1 MKYKALVTFTGN
13 ITKKKGDIFDLKDKE
28 VAKDLLEAGFIEKAK
43 NIDLDKEET
52 VEDNSKE
59 TENED

>member
-52 VEDNSKE
+52 VEDNTKE

>member
-28 VAKDLLEAGFIEKAK
+28 VAKDLLEARFIEKAK

>member
-28 VAKDLLEAGFIEKAK
+28 VAKDLLEAGFSEKAK

>member
-28 VAKDLLEAGFIEKAK
+28 GAKDLLEAGFIEKAK

>member
-43 NIDLDKEET
+43 SIDLDKEET

>member
-52 VEDNSKE
+52 VENNSKE